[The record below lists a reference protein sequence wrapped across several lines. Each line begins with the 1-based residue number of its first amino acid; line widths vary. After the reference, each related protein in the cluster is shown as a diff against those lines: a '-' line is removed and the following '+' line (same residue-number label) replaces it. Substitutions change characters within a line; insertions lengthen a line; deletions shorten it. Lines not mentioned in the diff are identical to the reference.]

1 MCFPNIHARYFYKR
15 FFKMKKDQ
23 KIIVVG
29 IGNILMSDEGVGVRV
44 VDRLKERY
52 SFPANVEVYDGGTT
66 GMHGLLPLM
75 EEADH
80 MVVIDAVNGPGI
92 AGDVYR
98 YSLDDF
104 KMTIPKK
111 LSAHDIGFIE
121 CLAVAELNETLP
133 ESVTVIGV
141 KPSDMKTMSMD
152 LTETVSAR
160 VDDLMDMTVAEL
172 RSLGATPVLA

>member
-1 MCFPNIHARYFYKR
+1 MS
-15 FFKMKKDQ
+15 KDE

-29 IGNILMSDEGVGVRV
+29 LGNILMSDEGVGVRV

-52 SFPANVEVYDGGTT
+52 TFPANVEVYDGGTT

-80 MVVIDAVNGPGI
+80 MIVIDAVNGPGE

-98 YSLDDF
+98 YSLEDF
-104 KMTIPKK
+104 KLTIPKK

-121 CLAVAELNETLP
+121 CLAVAEINETLP
-133 ESVTVIGV
+133 RSVTVIGV
-141 KPSDMKTMSMD
+141 KPSDMTTMSME
-152 LTETVSAR
+152 LTETVKASMEK
-160 VDDLMDMTVAEL
+160 LMDMTLAEL
-172 RSLGATPVLA
+172 RSLGASPVSS